1 MVELDDS
8 KSIKTERYE
17 SLTPPPRKKG
27 FARLVAATHYSA
39 AGLRAAFQ
47 SEEAI
52 RMEVAAF
59 LVLAPLG
66 LWLGGTMVEKV
77 LLVGCLVL
85 VFIVELLNT
94 GIERVVDRWG
104 QEYNDL
110 SREAKDIGS
119 AAVFISM
126 GLVVFA
132 WGMLLI

>member
-8 KSIKTERYE
+8 KSIETDRSE

-27 FARLVAATHYSA
+27 FARLVAATRYSA
-39 AGLRAAFQ
+39 AGLRSAFR

-59 LVLAPLG
+59 CVMAPLG
-66 LWLGGTMVEKV
+66 LWLGATMVERV
-77 LLVGCLVL
+77 LLVGSLVL

-94 GIERVVDRWG
+94 GIAKVVDRWG
-104 QEYNDL
+104 QEYHDL

-126 GLVVFA
+126 GLVLFT
-132 WGMLLI
+132 WGMVVI